1 MSLTTAQIQAIIVT
15 ERVSSVFSLTAS
27 AFVVVTFLLSDKFRK
42 PINRLVFY
50 ATFGNVITNI
60 ATLISID
67 GIEAGKGSSLC
78 QFQAFLIQWFMPAD
92 ALWTFAMSC
101 NVWLSFFRSYDAAA
115 LRRLEWKYLLACY
128 GVPFV
133 PGLIYLFVNTI
144 GRGKIYGSAV
154 LWCWVSLQWDFLRVA
169 TFYGPVWIV
178 ILCTIAIY
186 IRVGSVIFKWRKQL
200 LSMER
205 PGEANEFPATGII
218 KTSEVTVTRNEEYGS
233 SRPNSGNINKKASF
247 PSSSTS
253 RHQTQSRV
261 HRPGGGIDPNKAALK
276 YCKCALLFFIAL
288 LITWVP
294 STVNR
299 IYTIIRPT
307 DVVFGLNLAAALV
320 LPLQGFWNA
329 IIYMATSS
337 YAVKCLWG
345 DIKEVCRHIPSRRL
359 SEQMKRQA
367 ATVHTTELD
376 DRASKMSSN
385 TINYDP
391 ERSSSQS
398 ELVGVAK

>member
-1 MSLTTAQIQAIIVT
+1 MEVSASLLW
-15 ERVSSVFSLTAS
+15 R
-27 AFVVVTFLLSDKFRK
+27 TFRSR
-42 PINRLVFY
+42 
-50 ATFGNVITNI
+50 
-60 ATLISID
+60 
-67 GIEAGKGSSLC
+67 
-78 QFQAFLIQWFMPAD
+78 AD
-92 ALWTFAMSC
+92 
-101 NVWLSFFRSYDAAA
+101 LSFCQHNR
-115 LRRLEWKYLLACY
+115 
-128 GVPFV
+128 
-133 PGLIYLFVNTI
+133 PGQNLWLCCGMSNMSIFQSHTLTV
-144 GRGKIYGSAV
+144 AQ

-345 DIKEVCRHIPSRRL
+345 DIKEVCRPIPSRRL